1 MMSDNCPIYNSRE
14 YDCEGLGS
22 EYEEELCGPG
32 CRYWM
37 EEVRD
42 LVDAKDHKFAE
53 GILEP

>member
-1 MMSDNCPIYNSRE
+1 MSDNCPIYNSRD
-14 YDCEGLGS
+14 YDCEGVGS
-22 EYEEELCGPG
+22 EYDEVLCGPG

-42 LVDAKDHKFAE
+42 LVDAKDHKLTE